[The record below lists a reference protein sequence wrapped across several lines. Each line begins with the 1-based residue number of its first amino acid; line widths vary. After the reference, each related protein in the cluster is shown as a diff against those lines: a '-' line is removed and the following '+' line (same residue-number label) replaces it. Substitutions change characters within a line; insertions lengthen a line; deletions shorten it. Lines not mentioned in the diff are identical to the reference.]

1 MLGTLSIL
9 IVAHVFLV
17 LFPTPDLIMYHS
29 NMHVSLYVVTL
40 LYHSPTTFEWS
51 MTRLFSEERTTKK
64 TCDTMRSNYVLKTK
78 TPF

>member
-40 LYHSPTTFEWS
+40 LYRHTYNIWVVYDKAF
-51 MTRLFSEERTTKK
+51 
-64 TCDTMRSNYVLKTK
+64 
-78 TPF
+78 

>member
-40 LYHSPTTFEWS
+40 LYRHTY
-51 MTRLFSEERTTKK
+51 
-64 TCDTMRSNYVLKTK
+64 NI
-78 TPF
+78 